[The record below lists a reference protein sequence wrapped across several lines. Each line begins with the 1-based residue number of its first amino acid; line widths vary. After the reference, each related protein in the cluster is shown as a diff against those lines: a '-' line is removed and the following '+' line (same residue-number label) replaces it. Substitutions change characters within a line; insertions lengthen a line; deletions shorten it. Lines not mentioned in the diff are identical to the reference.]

1 VSAPLGRRAAIALV
15 GLGANLGDRAATL
28 ARVID
33 GMREGAIPETD
44 VVAVSST
51 IETRPLGPPQ
61 PDFLNAAVALDT
73 DLDAR
78 ALLDALLAIE
88 AGLGRVRDDRWGP
101 RIIDL
106 DLLAWVPAGATSSAQ
121 VSEVGLEVPH
131 PEAHRRDF
139 VLVPLSEL
147 WPELRVGDRSVAEH
161 LAALDPRAG
170 TLPRA

>member
-1 VSAPLGRRAAIALV
+1 MV

-28 ARVID
+28 ERVID
-33 GMREGAIPETD
+33 GMRGGAIPDTD
-44 VVAVSST
+44 VIAVSST

-61 PDFLNAAVALDT
+61 PDFLNAAIALDT

-78 ALLDALLAIE
+78 ALLDQLLALE
-88 AGLGRVRDDRWGP
+88 TGLGRVRDDRWGP

-106 DLLAWVPAGATSSAQ
+106 DLLAWVPAGASSSAQ

-147 WPELRVGDRSVAEH
+147 WPELRIHDRSVAEH
-161 LAALDPRAG
+161 LAALDPGAS
-170 TLPRA
+170 TLPRP